1 MALTYSDT
9 VNYRGTLYLYGKSR
23 APFLNAIA
31 PRTKRV
37 FSRTYPIA
45 QPWTLSAASQ
55 DTQAET
61 TAAAAGT
68 TTTVT
73 RAQDTNVIQIM
84 KYDVQTTFMA
94 ESLAQSFSGVNDA
107 TGAPVMS
114 MLDFQKKAGLM
125 QMASNMEYS
134 LLQGAYTAESATS
147 TNVKLRGL
155 GEAISTNTV
164 AAGGLKLSKE
174 QIEECI
180 REMVASGAPMDDLA
194 IVVNTFNHQMLSDIY
209 GFAPMDRNVGG
220 VKIESFYVPG
230 SLSTNPV
237 KVIYSPQQ
245 STSVVHFVDLAVCA
259 PVFLPVAY
267 PTDGNVEPQAARTEG
282 VDVIFVPSSVVNGAA
297 RGGFIYCQFGFDYG
311 PEEYH
316 GEITGLATSA

>member
-9 VNYRGTLYLYGKSR
+9 VNYRGVLYLYGKSK

-31 PRTKRV
+31 PRTARCY
-37 FSRTYPIA
+37 SRTFPIA

-68 TTTVT
+68 PTTVT
-73 RAQDTNVIQIM
+73 RGQDTNAIQIM

-94 ESLAQSFSGVNDA
+94 ESLAGSFSGVNDL
-107 TGAPVMS
+107 TGAPVLS

-147 TNVKLRGL
+147 TNVKTRGL
-155 GEAISTNTV
+155 GEAVSTNTV

-174 QIEECI
+174 MIEELV
-180 REMVASGAPMDDLA
+180 REMVDSGAPFDNVA
-194 IVVNTFNHQMLSDIY
+194 IVANTFNIQMLSDIY
-209 GFAPMDRNVGG
+209 GYAPMDRTLGG
-220 VKIESFYVPG
+220 VAINEFLVPG
-230 SLSTNPV
+230 AGTNTPI

-245 STSVVHFVDLAVCA
+245 STSVVHLVELSVCR

-267 PTDGNVEPQAARTEG
+267 PADGNVEPQSVMENG
-282 VDVIFVPSSVVNGAA
+282 VDVMFVPSSVVNGAA
-297 RGGFIYCQFGFDYG
+297 RGGFLYTQFGFDYG

>member
-9 VNYRGTLYLYGKSR
+9 VNYRGTLYLYGVSR
-23 APFLNAIA
+23 APFLNAISG
-31 PRTKRV
+31 RTRRV
-37 FSRTYPIA
+37 YSRTFPMA

-55 DTQAET
+55 DTQSEAS
-61 TAAAAGT
+61 AAAAGT
-68 TTTVT
+68 PNTIT
-73 RAQDTNVIQIM
+73 RGQDTNVIQIM

-94 ESLAQSFSGVNDA
+94 ESLNQHFSGVNDA
-107 TGAPVMS
+107 TGAPVLS
-114 MLDFQKKAGLM
+114 MLDFQKKGGLM

-134 LLQGAYTAESATS
+134 MLQGAYTGESATS
-147 TNVKLRGL
+147 TNCKTRGL
-155 GEAISTNTV
+155 GEGVSTNTV
-164 AAGGLKLSKE
+164 AAGGLALSKE
-174 QIEECI
+174 MIEECI

-194 IVVNTFNHQMLSDIY
+194 VVVNTFNHQMLSDIY

-230 SLSTNPV
+230 SLSSAPV

-245 STSVVHFVDLAVCA
+245 STSVIHFVDLAVCA
-259 PVFLPVAY
+259 PVFLPCAY
-267 PTDGNVEPQAARTEG
+267 PADGNVEPQTVRDNG
-282 VDVIFVPSSVVNGAA
+282 VDVLFVPSSVVNGAA
-297 RGGFIYCQFGFDYG
+297 RGGFLYCQFGFDYG